1 MSGTVEEK
9 RILLVE
15 DDETILA
22 SFHLLLEDEG
32 YQVDTAATGRRAL
45 ERAEKGKYRL
55 VILDIKLPDLRG
67 IEVARKIR
75 ERDDSINMVIMTGHP
90 ELAESIDTIDIGID
104 EILLKPINVN
114 ELLRVIKDTLEPDRC
129 PT

>member
-1 MSGTVEEK
+1 MSCTVEEK

-22 SFHLLLEDEG
+22 SFHLILEDEG

-45 ERAEKGKYRL
+45 ERAEKGKYGL
-55 VILDIKLPDLRG
+55 VILDIKLPDMRG

-75 ERDDSINMVIMTGHP
+75 ERDDGINMVIMTGHP

-104 EILLKPINVN
+104 EILLKPINVD
-114 ELLRVIKDTLEPDRC
+114 ELLRVIKDALEQDRC